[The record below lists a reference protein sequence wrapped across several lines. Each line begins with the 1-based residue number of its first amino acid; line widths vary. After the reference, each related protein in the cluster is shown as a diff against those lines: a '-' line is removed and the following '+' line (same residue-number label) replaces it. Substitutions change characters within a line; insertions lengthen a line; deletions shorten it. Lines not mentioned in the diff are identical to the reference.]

1 MKQKNYKKGV
11 GRWTFLSLLVLF
23 LCAGMVNANAQPPKK
38 AGAKKSARYSYL
50 PSGYQQLGSSTLY
63 FKMTNET
70 FDLLGQFGEY
80 YYSSTY
86 ADYGYHSSFQ
96 VDGGSSGW
104 INMSDG
110 TTIDGVTGKITM
122 EEWSGL
128 SIIKYTFEN
137 TTAIKFLPLTW
148 NHPDCR
154 IRPECSRDLN
164 RRHNT

>member
-23 LCAGMVNANAQPPKK
+23 LCAGLVNANAQPPKK

-50 PSGYQQLGSSTLY
+50 PSDYQQLGNSTLY
-63 FKMTNET
+63 FKMMNET

-137 TTAIKFLPLTW
+137 TTDEDHLISTGTRA
-148 NHPDCR
+148 DV
-154 IRPECSRDLN
+154 
-164 RRHNT
+164 

>member
-23 LCAGMVNANAQPPKK
+23 LCAGLVNANAQPPKK

-50 PSGYQQLGSSTLY
+50 PSDYQQLGNSTLY
-63 FKMTNET
+63 FKMMNET

-104 INMSDG
+104 INMSD
-110 TTIDGVTGKITM
+110 
-122 EEWSGL
+122 
-128 SIIKYTFEN
+128 
-137 TTAIKFLPLTW
+137 A
-148 NHPDCR
+148 
-154 IRPECSRDLN
+154 
-164 RRHNT
+164 